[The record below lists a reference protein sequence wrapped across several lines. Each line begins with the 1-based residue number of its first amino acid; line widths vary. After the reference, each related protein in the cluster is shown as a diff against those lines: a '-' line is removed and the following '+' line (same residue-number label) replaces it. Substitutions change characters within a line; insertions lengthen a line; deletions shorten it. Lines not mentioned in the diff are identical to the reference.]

1 MDARVQQT
9 RQALFNAFFSLV
21 LTQRYQNIRIDTI
34 LARAGTARSTFY
46 EHFRNKDELLAA
58 SLQGPFSVL
67 AAAPFAPDQARLA
80 GILQHFYENRALAP
94 GIFAGPARRVVD
106 RVLQALLLEH
116 LRRVYGPHLIMS
128 APLVAQLL
136 AQLLMGGLVAWLEGR
151 EQMDSDRLALALSQ
165 GASALLFGLC
175 GPGINADKGPAKSSS
190 RRTPGS
196 IEQRRLDPG
205 FHRDDDLA

>member
-9 RQALFNAFFSLV
+9 RQALFSAFFALV
-21 LTQRYQNIRIDTI
+21 LTQRYQNIRIDAI
-34 LARAGTARSTFY
+34 LARAGIARSTFY

-67 AAAPFAPDQARLA
+67 AAAPFAPDQLRLA

-106 RVLQALLLEH
+106 RTLHALLLDN

-136 AQLLMGGLVAWLEGR
+136 AQLLMGSLIAWLEGR
-151 EQMDSDRLALALSQ
+151 EHMGADRLALALSQ
-165 GASALLFGLC
+165 GASALLVGLC
-175 GPGINADKGPAKSSS
+175 GPGLTSDK
-190 RRTPGS
+190 
-196 IEQRRLDPG
+196 IL
-205 FHRDDDLA
+205 